1 VTTPP
6 QGPQRPP
13 ERGEPIRPDAP
24 TRRIPLPPQPE
35 PPTQQFRARRRPSDS
50 VPTERFRP
58 PGDAVP
64 TERIQLPP
72 RPPGPP
78 PQIGPPLVGP
88 PPRSGPDAQPS
99 PGEKPPK
106 ERRRAWWRDPLSL
119 ALVAVIVVALIV
131 GGLAGAELYARHR
144 VDGILV
150 EVAECVVKDGAT
162 VSIGVNP
169 PFLWQHVTGHYTN
182 ISVSTDGNQ
191 VQDAEG
197 MQADVSVSDVR
208 LQGTSDSKG
217 TIGSLDATLTWTA
230 AGIKDTVAANL
241 PGVGNL
247 VTGVTT
253 DAAAGT
259 LKLEAG
265 SINVTAKPVVTKGDL
280 ALQVVDVTGPLA
292 KDTVQTALDGL
303 TAKLNA
309 QYPLGIHADS
319 VEVTSTG
326 VVGKFS
332 TENASIPQSDANAC
346 FARL

>member
-1 VTTPP
+1 
-6 QGPQRPP
+6 
-13 ERGEPIRPDAP
+13 
-24 TRRIPLPPQPE
+24 
-35 PPTQQFRARRRPSDS
+35 
-50 VPTERFRP
+50 VPTERLRH
-58 PGDAVP
+58 PGDAVA

-72 RPPGPP
+72 RPVGPP
-78 PQIGPPLVGP
+78 PQIGPPPLGP
-88 PPRSGPDAQPS
+88 PPRSDQDPR
-99 PGEKPPK
+99 PPAG
-106 ERRRAWWRDPLSL
+106 ERRRSWLRDPLSL
-119 ALVAVIVVALIV
+119 SLVAIIVLAVIA

-150 EVAECVVKDGAT
+150 DVAECVVKDGAT
-162 VSIGVNP
+162 VSFGVNP

-182 ISVSTDGNQ
+182 ISVSTAGNQ
-191 VQDAEG
+191 VQDAKG

-208 LQGTSDSKG
+208 LQGSSDSKG
-217 TIGSLDATLTWTA
+217 TIGALNATLTWTA

-259 LKLEAG
+259 LNLQAG
-265 SINVTAKPVVTKGDL
+265 SITVTAKPVVTNGDL

-292 KDTVQTALDGL
+292 KETVQTALDGL

-319 VEVTSTG
+319 VEVTATG

-332 TENASIPQSDANAC
+332 TQNASIPRDDANAC

>member
-1 VTTPP
+1 MVTTPP
-6 QGPQRPP
+6 QGPHRPG
-13 ERGEPIRPDAP
+13 ERGEPIRTDAP
-24 TRRIPLPPQPE
+24 TRRIPRPE
-35 PPTQQFRARRRPSDS
+35 PPTQQFRSRQRPSDS
-50 VPTERFRP
+50 APTERLRRP
-58 PGDAVP
+58 SDAVP
-64 TERIQLPP
+64 TERIQLPH
-72 RPPGPP
+72 RPVGPP
-78 PQIGPPLVGP
+78 PQLGPPTRTGQDPQLP
-88 PPRSGPDAQPS
+88 A
-99 PGEKPPK
+99 GEK
-106 ERRRAWWRDPLSL
+106 RRSWWRDPLSL
-119 ALVAVIVVALIV
+119 SLIAIIVVSLVV

-162 VSIGVNP
+162 VSFGVNP

-191 VQDAEG
+191 VQDAKG
-197 MQADVSVSDVR
+197 MKADVSVSDVR

-241 PGVGNL
+241 PGVGSL

-259 LKLEAG
+259 LNLEAG
-265 SINVTAKPVVTKGDL
+265 SITVTAKPVVTDGDL
-280 ALQVVDVTGPLA
+280 ALQVVDVAGPLA

-319 VEVTSTG
+319 VEVTATG

-332 TENASIPQSDANAC
+332 TQNASIPRDDANAC